1 MLTVL
6 HPAAWPRPKGYS
18 SAMLGAGTFVLL
30 SGQVGW
36 DARGTFAEG
45 FVGQT
50 EQALRN
56 ILAVLAEAKAGPEH
70 IARMTWYVTDLVAY
84 RASAKPLGAVWRAVM
99 GRNFPAMSV
108 IGVSALVEPQA
119 VVEIEAIAVLPG

>member
-1 MLTVL
+1 MLTVV
-6 HPAAWPRPKGYS
+6 HPPTWPRPKGYS
-18 SAMLGAGTFVLL
+18 SATMGTGTFVLL
-30 SGQVGW
+30 SGQIGW
-36 DARGTFAEG
+36 DAAGKFAEG

-56 ILAVLAEAKAGPEH
+56 ILAILAEVKAGPEH
-70 IARMTWYVTDLVAY
+70 IARMTWYVTDLDAY
-84 RASAKPLGAVWRAVM
+84 RASGKPLGAAWRALM

-119 VVEIEAIAVLPG
+119 MVEIEAIALLPG

>member
-1 MLTVL
+1 MMGT
-6 HPAAWPRPKGYS
+6 
-18 SAMLGAGTFVLL
+18 GTFVLL

-36 DARGTFAEG
+36 DADGKFAEG

-70 IARMTWYVTDLVAY
+70 IARMTWYVADMAAY
-84 RASAKPLGAVWRAVM
+84 RASAKPLGPVWRAVM

-108 IGVSALVEPQA
+108 IGVSALVEPEALVELEA
-119 VVEIEAIAVLPG
+119 VAVLPA

>member
-1 MLTVL
+1 MLKIL
-6 HPAAWPRPKGYS
+6 QPASWPRPKGYS
-18 SAMLGAGTFVLL
+18 SAMMGTGTFVLL

-36 DARGTFAEG
+36 DVNGKFADG

-56 ILAVLAEAKAGPEH
+56 ILAILAEAKAGPEH
-70 IARMTWYVTDLVAY
+70 IARLTWYVTDVDAY
-84 RASAKPLGAVWRAVM
+84 RASAKPLGAAWRAVM

-108 IGVSALVEPQA
+108 IGVSALVEPEA
-119 VVEIEAIAVLPG
+119 VVELEATAILPG